1 MKSPP
6 RSFLNRLMAPLNS
19 PVPEQPLVELV
30 ALNLENVLNTRKG
43 TGSVIREFGLG
54 DYERAANT
62 HDAVLI
68 LVEEIAEQC
77 RRYEPR
83 LRAPE
88 VEMLGRTAIDAIRFE
103 LRGELDG
110 RTQLYWLD
118 LNTSSRHVIVSIIKG
133 RAA

>member
-1 MKSPP
+1 MSSPP
-6 RSFLNRLMAPLNS
+6 RSFLGRLLAPTGAA
-19 PVPEQPLVELV
+19 PADQPLVELV

-68 LVEEIAEQC
+68 LIEEIAEQC

-88 VEMLGRTAIDAIRFE
+88 VTMLGRPAFDAIRFE
-103 LRGELDG
+103 LCGELDG
-110 RTQLYWLD
+110 RAQLYWLD
-118 LNTSSRHVIVSIIKG
+118 LNTGSRHVVVTIIGG
-133 RAA
+133 RAP